1 MEAGYS
7 AAAKGMLR
15 SGAFDLIDYF
25 YKKSNSDTAA
35 YLENL
40 MKEGKIKRKNELI
53 RLAIIH
59 RLSLIQPYIKHWPD
73 VIILLKS

>member
-1 MEAGYS
+1 
-7 AAAKGMLR
+7 MLKN
-15 SGAFDLIDYF
+15 GAFDLIDYF

-53 RLAIIH
+53 RLALIH

-73 VIILLKS
+73 VIILFKY